1 MQINLFV
8 LCAGTLS
15 IQESKVPASLVV
27 CRQKGICFPCQL
39 FVCAIRR
46 STDNGINN
54 TGNDYVELNSGF
66 AEAASHSSTKYLA
79 IYLATGEW
87 AWLPSRPESKP
98 PPPLPPQQLCNQVL
112 IKDVHSLLVCVLK
125 CFRLKTKTKKNL
137 CFPLDVTQMWLLFV
151 RFVFTVPCAIVMS
164 WKCSIPL
171 QYLSAFQ
178 KEDYLRG
185 KKLQHE
191 TFHSSLSVSLSLSI
205 YWFSL
210 CRTSIAH
217 FQNRCSNVESNRAH
231 AETQRVIQHQ
241 HAFNQILLSCSVS

>member
-54 TGNDYVELNSGF
+54 TGNDYIELNSGF
-66 AEAASHSSTKYLA
+66 AEAASHFS
-79 IYLATGEW
+79 
-87 AWLPSRPESKP
+87 LPLNILQYILPLGSGPGCHPDLRANL

-125 CFRLKTKTKKNL
+125 CFRLKTKTKKKL

-171 QYLSAFQ
+171 
-178 KEDYLRG
+178 
-185 KKLQHE
+185 
-191 TFHSSLSVSLSLSI
+191 
-205 YWFSL
+205 
-210 CRTSIAH
+210 
-217 FQNRCSNVESNRAH
+217 
-231 AETQRVIQHQ
+231 
-241 HAFNQILLSCSVS
+241 

>member
-54 TGNDYVELNSGF
+54 TGNDYIELNSGF
-66 AEAASHSSTKYLA
+66 AEAASHFS
-79 IYLATGEW
+79 
-87 AWLPSRPESKP
+87 LPLNILQYILPLGSGPGCHPDLRANL

-125 CFRLKTKTKKNL
+125 CFRLKTKTKKKTMLPTRCNPDVIIVCAF
-137 CFPLDVTQMWLLFV
+137 CFY
-151 RFVFTVPCAIVMS
+151 CA
-164 WKCSIPL
+164 
-171 QYLSAFQ
+171 
-178 KEDYLRG
+178 LRYCYVL
-185 KKLQHE
+185 K
-191 TFHSSLSVSLSLSI
+191 V
-205 YWFSL
+205 
-210 CRTSIAH
+210 
-217 FQNRCSNVESNRAH
+217 
-231 AETQRVIQHQ
+231 
-241 HAFNQILLSCSVS
+241 